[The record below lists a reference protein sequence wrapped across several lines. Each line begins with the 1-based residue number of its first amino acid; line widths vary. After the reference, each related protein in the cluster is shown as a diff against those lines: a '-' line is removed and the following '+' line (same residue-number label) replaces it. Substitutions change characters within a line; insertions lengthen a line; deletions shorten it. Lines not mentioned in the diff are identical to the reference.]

1 MNSKPPFFA
10 QERYDTCALACL
22 RMILAYYGTEVS
34 EAELVRMT
42 AMEEGGVDIE
52 ELARLARRCGLVAE
66 IVSLSEEELIEL
78 NAQRRW
84 MIVYLNRWPLDR
96 VFAIH
101 AVIPIRV
108 SRVFVTVLDPMRGQ
122 RRLSRRKFDQARK
135 YLDRLCVVCNQVQR
149 PVTQRGS

>member
-1 MNSKPPFFA
+1 MNLKPPFFA

-52 ELARLARRCGLVAE
+52 ELARVARRCGLPAE
-66 IVSLSEEELIEL
+66 ILSLSEKELMEL
-78 NAQRRW
+78 NTKRRW
-84 MIVYLNRWPLDR
+84 VIVYLNRWPLDR

-101 AVIPIRV
+101 AVIPIRF
-108 SRVFVTVLDPMRGQ
+108 SRVFLTVLDPMRGQ
-122 RRLSRRKFDQARK
+122 RRLSRRKFDQARQ
-135 YLDRLCVVCNQVQR
+135 YLDRLCVVCDHVQSHAS
-149 PVTQRGS
+149 QEDS